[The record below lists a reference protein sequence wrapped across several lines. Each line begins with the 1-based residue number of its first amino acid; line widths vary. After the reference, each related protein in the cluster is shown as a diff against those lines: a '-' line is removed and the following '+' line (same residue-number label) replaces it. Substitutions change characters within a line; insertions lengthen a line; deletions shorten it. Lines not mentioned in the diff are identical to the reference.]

1 MGEDQEAQELRALQ
15 AKAFGR
21 DASASA
27 DDLVR
32 LRELRHHRLQASPSP
47 IDPQPEPVDSTE
59 PHPLG
64 DPTTHEPAHEPTP
77 TTDEPTHRRPRFPAI
92 AVPLTIAAVLIGLV
106 VGAVSA
112 SFVLPQLATRS
123 SPSELPPNAASFDD
137 GSIEFLGIIRSGK
150 LWTASQNDGEER
162 CLILTDEKEQGG
174 WMTMSC
180 QPSSSRVPLTATASG
195 LSDGTARE
203 YTVSVDDD
211 GEESVVY
218 RTIDSPF
225 PE

>member
-21 DASASA
+21 GASASA
-27 DDLVR
+27 ADLAR
-32 LRELRHHRLQASPSP
+32 LYELRHHRLQASPSP
-47 IDPQPEPVDSTE
+47 IDPQPEPVDSTK

-64 DPTTHEPAHEPTP
+64 EPTTHEPTP
-77 TTDEPTHRRPRFPAI
+77 TTVEPTRRRSRFPAG

-106 VGAVSA
+106 VGGVST
-112 SFVLPQLATRS
+112 SLVLPQLATLS
-123 SPSELPPNAASFDD
+123 SPSELPPNTASFDD